1 MKRIDLLIL
10 SWHQTY
16 LSKNAGGYI
25 RLSEFLKRAPK
36 TIGFKLL
43 DNTPTIYSDV
53 ASENE
58 LIRYQTPRLIKVFE
72 KRFFIL
78 WFMLENITTAWIVY
92 FTAKKLIRQYKPKVL
107 YVPIGEFFHLYLPA
121 IILKLQFPQ
130 IRLVV
135 DILNFEIP
143 DKSVFTYYQKLRKSG
158 QSIIRS
164 ILTIYATLQSTF
176 LIKRTVNLVDYIFTV
191 SPDLISAL
199 KKYYRKES
207 IDFTPSGVDSSFP
220 LPKVKKKFLGVYLG
234 RMTVQKGVFELLD
247 VWSQV
252 IKKIPNAKLA
262 LMGQADD
269 QILKSLKEKIT
280 EFKLDKNISV
290 FGSVSEEKK
299 RKILSASQLFL
310 HLARYEPLFPV
321 IGILEGLSFG
331 LPAIVY
337 NMKVVSSQQ
346 NILKKWKCLYIIE
359 NGSTKEVV
367 KKIQEYYKSTQ
378 KTKNLLSLE
387 AKKFANLYDWDKI
400 AKKEFGIILD
410 LIFRY

>member
-1 MKRIDLLIL
+1 MMSKKMNSATKNIDLLIL

-58 LIRYQTPRLIKVFE
+58 LIRYQTPQLIKIFE

-220 LPKVKKKFLGVYLG
+220 LPKVKKKFL
-234 RMTVQKGVFELLD
+234 
-247 VWSQV
+247 
-252 IKKIPNAKLA
+252 A
-262 LMGQADD
+262 
-269 QILKSLKEKIT
+269 
-280 EFKLDKNISV
+280 
-290 FGSVSEEKK
+290 
-299 RKILSASQLFL
+299 ASQLFL
-310 HLARYEPLFPV
+310 HVARYEPLFPV